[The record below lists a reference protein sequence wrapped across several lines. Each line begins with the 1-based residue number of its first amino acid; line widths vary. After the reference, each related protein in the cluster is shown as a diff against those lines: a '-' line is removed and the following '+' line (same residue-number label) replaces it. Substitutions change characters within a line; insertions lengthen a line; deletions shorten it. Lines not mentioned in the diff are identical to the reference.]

1 MSARKDTPLRRWRR
15 SVKKIG
21 LLAVLAGL
29 APALSADSHSPAE
42 LPDKPAAVSAESALS
57 ALSDG
62 FLYSDYLQNL
72 PNLQTETTPIV
83 SGFHGSFAVEN
94 RPSLLES
101 IADNLPARLRQE
113 AQSVPLRQWGL
124 GWAIDSRRPEVTPA
138 LAAGGW
144 RLANWLGKEVL
155 LSATDKYGI
164 QTLEF
169 DLQSELGGRRAAI
182 GVNAL
187 GALRQTERNA
197 IAWQLSGFKSKDG
210 VGGNVGGL
218 YRWVTPDEN
227 HLLGANLF
235 LDYENHDAGTFNR
248 WSLGGEWRSAWVDA
262 FANVYR
268 GITDSK
274 LHKGERYYTADG
286 YELEVNVHSP
296 NVAWIAG
303 ALTYYNWKGEN
314 GDSDE
319 DGVRFGLKF
328 TPTLPLLLEVEY
340 DDGDDRDN
348 DWGGRIVYSGE
359 FGGAQSPSV
368 HRRNGEFIPR
378 DFFFMRRPTANT
390 PSGFARWKIL
400 VPRTAPAG

>member
-1 MSARKDTPLRRWRR
+1 MRIRKN
-15 SVKKIG
+15 G
-21 LLAVLAGL
+21 AGQKNQIFFFFWEF
-29 APALSADSHSPAE
+29 PALIFLYNSNQYVSAKGHTPSAVGGGALRKSVFWPCWRGLRPRFRRTRTPRRTPRQARHP
-42 LPDKPAAVSAESALS
+42 VSAESALS

-62 FLYSDYLQNL
+62 FLYSDYLQNF
-72 PNLQTETTPIV
+72 PLQAENSPVV

-197 IAWQLSGFKSKDG
+197 IAWQLSG
-210 VGGNVGGL
+210 V
-218 YRWVTPDEN
+218 
-227 HLLGANLF
+227 
-235 LDYENHDAGTFNR
+235 
-248 WSLGGEWRSAWVDA
+248 
-262 FANVYR
+262 
-268 GITDSK
+268 
-274 LHKGERYYTADG
+274 
-286 YELEVNVHSP
+286 
-296 NVAWIAG
+296 
-303 ALTYYNWKGEN
+303 
-314 GDSDE
+314 
-319 DGVRFGLKF
+319 
-328 TPTLPLLLEVEY
+328 
-340 DDGDDRDN
+340 
-348 DWGGRIVYSGE
+348 
-359 FGGAQSPSV
+359 
-368 HRRNGEFIPR
+368 
-378 DFFFMRRPTANT
+378 
-390 PSGFARWKIL
+390 
-400 VPRTAPAG
+400 

>member
-1 MSARKDTPLRRWRR
+1 MP
-15 SVKKIG
+15 
-21 LLAVLAGL
+21 
-29 APALSADSHSPAE
+29 
-42 LPDKPAAVSAESALS
+42 
-57 ALSDG
+57 
-62 FLYSDYLQNL
+62 
-72 PNLQTETTPIV
+72 
-83 SGFHGSFAVEN
+83 
-94 RPSLLES
+94 
-101 IADNLPARLRQE
+101 
-113 AQSVPLRQWGL
+113 
-124 GWAIDSRRPEVTPA
+124 
-138 LAAGGW
+138 LAAGDW
-144 RLANWLGKEVL
+144 ANWLGKEVL

-210 VGGNVGGL
+210 IGGNVGGL

-319 DGVRFGLKF
+319 DGVRFGL
-328 TPTLPLLLEVEY
+328 
-340 DDGDDRDN
+340 R
-348 DWGGRIVYSGE
+348 VYADIAAVAGSGI
-359 FGGAQSPSV
+359 
-368 HRRNGEFIPR
+368 R
-378 DFFFMRRPTANT
+378 
-390 PSGFARWKIL
+390 
-400 VPRTAPAG
+400 

>member
-62 FLYSDYLQNL
+62 FLYSDYLQNF
-72 PNLQTETTPIV
+72 PLQAENSPIV

-101 IADNLPARLRQE
+101 IADGLPARLHQE
-113 AQSVPLRQWGL
+113 AQSVPLREWGL

-197 IAWQLSGFKSKDG
+197 IAWQLSGFKSKDA
-210 VGGNVGGL
+210 
-218 YRWVTPDEN
+218 ES
-227 HLLGANLF
+227 
-235 LDYENHDAGTFNR
+235 AGMSEGF
-248 WSLGGEWRSAWVDA
+248 
-262 FANVYR
+262 
-268 GITDSK
+268 
-274 LHKGERYYTADG
+274 
-286 YELEVNVHSP
+286 
-296 NVAWIAG
+296 IAG
-303 ALTYYNWKGEN
+303 
-314 GDSDE
+314 
-319 DGVRFGLKF
+319 
-328 TPTLPLLLEVEY
+328 
-340 DDGDDRDN
+340 
-348 DWGGRIVYSGE
+348 
-359 FGGAQSPSV
+359 
-368 HRRNGEFIPR
+368 
-378 DFFFMRRPTANT
+378 
-390 PSGFARWKIL
+390 
-400 VPRTAPAG
+400 